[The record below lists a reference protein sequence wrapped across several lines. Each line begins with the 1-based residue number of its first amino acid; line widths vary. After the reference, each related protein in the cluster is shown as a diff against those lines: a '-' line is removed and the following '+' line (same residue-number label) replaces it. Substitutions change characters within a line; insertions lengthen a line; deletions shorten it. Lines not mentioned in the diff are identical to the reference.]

1 MWYRRCHL
9 GIGAGRSEPYLQ
21 LLLQLIHLTVPFRP
35 PIVRQGLARYARR
48 GPIFISPGQVLAM
61 ARGKFGEH
69 LKRERELRE
78 VSLDELSKATRIS
91 NRFLQA
97 LENEDWGKLPGG
109 VFGHGFVRTIAR
121 YLGLSEEALLGEY
134 DLARAEKSPAV
145 APNPTEPIPSPPR
158 WLPVAVVV
166 GGLILLVLL
175 LYGVGYAWRQV
186 SAYRTAKQSAASS
199 AVAPL
204 ELSVSASASTHVR
217 VIADGKLLTDSQIYA
232 GDTLHFTAKQQF
244 DVSATNSSAV
254 LLQLNGRAMP
264 PLGLPGTFGRM
275 VFSQEN
281 LRKGPGGSK
290 P

>member
-1 MWYRRCHL
+1 
-9 GIGAGRSEPYLQ
+9 
-21 LLLQLIHLTVPFRP
+21 
-35 PIVRQGLARYARR
+35 
-48 GPIFISPGQVLAM
+48 M

-109 VFGHGFVRTIAR
+109 VFGHGFVRSIAR

-134 DLARAEKSPAV
+134 DLARAEKLPA
-145 APNPTEPIPSPPR
+145 AASKPNEPIPSPPK
-158 WLPVAVVV
+158 WIPVAVSLGAV
-166 GGLILLVLL
+166 LLLVLL
-175 LYGVGYAWRQV
+175 FYGVTYAWRQV
-186 SAYRTAKQSAASS
+186 AAYRAAKQSAASTADES
-199 AVAPL
+199 L
-204 ELSVSASASTHVR
+204 NLSISASASTHVR
-217 VIADGKLLTDSQIYA
+217 VIADGKVLTDSQIYV

-254 LLQLNGRAMP
+254 LLQLNGRAVP
-264 PLGLPGTFGRM
+264 PLGPPGTFGRM
-275 VFSQEN
+275 VYTQEN
-281 LRKGPGGSK
+281 LRKGSGGSK

>member
-1 MWYRRCHL
+1 
-9 GIGAGRSEPYLQ
+9 
-21 LLLQLIHLTVPFRP
+21 
-35 PIVRQGLARYARR
+35 
-48 GPIFISPGQVLAM
+48 M

-109 VFGHGFVRTIAR
+109 VFGHGFVRSIAR

-134 DLARAEKSPAV
+134 DLARAENLSPSG
-145 APNPTEPIPSPPR
+145 PKPEQPIPSPPK
-158 WLPVAVVV
+158 WIPAAVAL
-166 GGLILLVLL
+166 GGLLLAVLFF
-175 LYGVGYAWRQV
+175 YGLRYAWQQV
-186 SAYRTAKQSAASS
+186 SSYRAAKQTASS
-199 AVAPL
+199 TADVPL

-217 VIADGKLLTDSQIYA
+217 VMADGKVLTDSQIYA
-232 GDTLHFTAKQQF
+232 GDTLHFTAKHQF

-264 PLGLPGTFGRM
+264 PLGAPGTFGRM

-281 LRKGPGGSK
+281 LRKGPGGAK

>member
-1 MWYRRCHL
+1 
-9 GIGAGRSEPYLQ
+9 
-21 LLLQLIHLTVPFRP
+21 
-35 PIVRQGLARYARR
+35 
-48 GPIFISPGQVLAM
+48 M

-109 VFGHGFVRTIAR
+109 VFGHGFVRSIAR

-134 DLARAEKSPAV
+134 DLARAEKAPPA
-145 APNPTEPIPSPPR
+145 APKAEEPIPSPPK
-158 WLPVAVVV
+158 WIPAAVAV
-166 GGLILLVLL
+166 GGLLLLVLFV
-175 LYGVGYAWRQV
+175 YGTRYAWRQV
-186 SAYRTAKQSAASS
+186 AAYRAAKQSATTSD
-199 AVAPL
+199 VPL
-204 ELSVSASASTHVR
+204 ALSISASASTHVR

-232 GDTLHFTAKQQF
+232 GDTLNFAAKQQF

-264 PLGLPGTFGRM
+264 PLGAPGTFGRM

-281 LRKGPGGSK
+281 LRTGPGGSK

>member
-1 MWYRRCHL
+1 
-9 GIGAGRSEPYLQ
+9 
-21 LLLQLIHLTVPFRP
+21 
-35 PIVRQGLARYARR
+35 
-48 GPIFISPGQVLAM
+48 M

-134 DLARAEKSPAV
+134 DLARADNVPAA
-145 APNPTEPIPSPPR
+145 APKPAAPIPSPPKWIR
-158 WLPVAVVV
+158 VAVVL
-166 GGLILLVLL
+166 GGLLLLVLL
-175 LYGVGYAWRQV
+175 LYGMAYTWRHV
-186 SAYRTAKQSAASS
+186 AAYRAAKQSASTS
-199 AVAPL
+199 DIPL
-204 ELSVSASASTHVR
+204 ELFLSASASTHVR
-217 VIADGKLLTDSQIYA
+217 VIADGKVLMDSQIYA
-232 GDTLHFTAKQQF
+232 GDTLRFTAKQQF

-264 PLGLPGTFGRM
+264 PLGAPGTFGRI
-275 VFSQEN
+275 VLSQEN
-281 LRKGPGGSK
+281 LRKEPVGNSK

>member
-1 MWYRRCHL
+1 
-9 GIGAGRSEPYLQ
+9 
-21 LLLQLIHLTVPFRP
+21 
-35 PIVRQGLARYARR
+35 
-48 GPIFISPGQVLAM
+48 M

-109 VFGHGFVRTIAR
+109 VFGHGFVRSIAR

-134 DLARAEKSPAV
+134 DLARAEKLPPA
-145 APNPTEPIPSPPR
+145 APKAEPIPSPPR
-158 WLPVAVVV
+158 WIPVAVVL
-166 GGLILLVLL
+166 GGLLLLVLFF
-175 LYGVGYAWRQV
+175 YGMTYAWRQV
-186 SAYRTAKQSAASS
+186 AAFRAAKQSATTSD
-199 AVAPL
+199 APL
-204 ELSVSASASTHVR
+204 ALSISASASTHVR
-217 VIADGKLLTDSQIYA
+217 VIADGKLLTDSQISA

-264 PLGLPGTFGRM
+264 PLGTPGTFGRM
-275 VFSQEN
+275 VLGQEN
-281 LRKGPGGSK
+281 LRKGPVGNSK

>member
-1 MWYRRCHL
+1 
-9 GIGAGRSEPYLQ
+9 
-21 LLLQLIHLTVPFRP
+21 
-35 PIVRQGLARYARR
+35 
-48 GPIFISPGQVLAM
+48 M

-97 LENEDWGKLPGG
+97 LENEDWSKLPGG
-109 VFGHGFVRTIAR
+109 IFGHGFVRSIAR

-134 DLARAEKSPAV
+134 DLARAEKAPPAV
-145 APNPTEPIPSPPR
+145 PKTVEPIPSPPR
-158 WLPVAVVV
+158 WFPAAMVL
-166 GGLILLVLL
+166 GGLLL
-175 LYGVGYAWRQV
+175 LILFVYGAVYAWRQLT
-186 SAYRTAKQSAASS
+186 AYRATKQSAASAS
-199 AVAPL
+199 NVPL
-204 ELSVSASASTHVR
+204 ELSISAAASTHVR

-232 GDTLHFTAKQQF
+232 GDTVHFTAKQQF

-264 PLGLPGTFGRM
+264 PLGEPGTFGRI
-275 VFSQEN
+275 VLSQEN

>member
-1 MWYRRCHL
+1 
-9 GIGAGRSEPYLQ
+9 
-21 LLLQLIHLTVPFRP
+21 
-35 PIVRQGLARYARR
+35 
-48 GPIFISPGQVLAM
+48 M

-109 VFGHGFVRTIAR
+109 VFGHGFVRSIAR

-134 DLARAEKSPAV
+134 DLARAEK
-145 APNPTEPIPSPPR
+145 
-158 WLPVAVVV
+158 LPVAAPKPEVPIPAAPKWLPAALVL
-166 GGLILLVLL
+166 GGLLVLVL
-175 LYGVGYAWRQV
+175 LFYGARYAWNR
-186 SAYRTAKQSAASS
+186 AAADHTEKQSAVSPS
-199 AVAPL
+199 DVPL
-204 ELSVSASASTHVR
+204 ELSLSASASTHVR
-217 VIADGKLLTDSQIYA
+217 VIADGKVLMDSQIYA
-232 GDTLHFTAKQQF
+232 GDTLHFKAKQQF

-264 PLGLPGTFGRM
+264 PLGSPGTFGRM
-275 VFSQEN
+275 MLSQEN
-281 LRKGPGGSK
+281 LKKEPVGNSK

>member
-1 MWYRRCHL
+1 
-9 GIGAGRSEPYLQ
+9 
-21 LLLQLIHLTVPFRP
+21 
-35 PIVRQGLARYARR
+35 
-48 GPIFISPGQVLAM
+48 M

-78 VSLDELSKATRIS
+78 VTLDELSKATRIS

-109 VFGHGFVRTIAR
+109 VFGHGFVRSIAR

-134 DLARAEKSPAV
+134 DLARAEKLPA
-145 APNPTEPIPSPPR
+145 AATKPEEPIPSSPKWIPI
-158 WLPVAVVV
+158 AVVL
-166 GGLILLVLL
+166 GGLLLLVLL
-175 LYGVGYAWRQV
+175 LYALGYTWRQV
-186 SAYRTAKQSAASS
+186 AAYRAAKQSAASS
-199 AVAPL
+199 SNNVPL
-204 ELSVSASASTHVR
+204 ELSISASASTHVR
-217 VIADGKLLTDSQIYA
+217 VIADGKVITDSQIYA
-232 GDTLHFTAKQQF
+232 GDTLHFAAKQQF

-264 PLGLPGTFGRM
+264 PLGPPGTFGRM

-281 LRKGPGGSK
+281 LRKGPIGDSK

>member
-1 MWYRRCHL
+1 
-9 GIGAGRSEPYLQ
+9 
-21 LLLQLIHLTVPFRP
+21 
-35 PIVRQGLARYARR
+35 
-48 GPIFISPGQVLAM
+48 M

-109 VFGHGFVRTIAR
+109 VFGHGFVRSIAR

-134 DLARAEKSPAV
+134 DLARAENLPTAPPKPA
-145 APNPTEPIPSPPR
+145 EPISSPHKWIPAA
-158 WLPVAVVV
+158 AVLAAALLL
-166 GGLILLVLL
+166 LILLF
-175 LYGVGYAWRQV
+175 YGAMYAWHHFV
-186 SAYRTAKQSAASS
+186 VYRAATQSAAALAAS
-199 AVAPL
+199 ASLSL

-217 VIADGKLLTDSQIYA
+217 IIADGKVILDSEVYA
-232 GDTLHFTAKQQF
+232 GETLHFTAKQQF
-244 DVSATNSSAV
+244 DVSATNSTAV

-264 PLGLPGTFGRM
+264 PLGAPGTFGRM
-275 VFSQEN
+275 VFSHKD
-281 LRKGPGGSK
+281 LRQTTGGDSK

>member
-1 MWYRRCHL
+1 
-9 GIGAGRSEPYLQ
+9 
-21 LLLQLIHLTVPFRP
+21 
-35 PIVRQGLARYARR
+35 
-48 GPIFISPGQVLAM
+48 M

-109 VFGHGFVRTIAR
+109 VFGHGFVRSIAR

-134 DLARAEKSPAV
+134 DLARAEKLPA
-145 APNPTEPIPSPPR
+145 AASKPEEPIPS
-158 WLPVAVVV
+158 LPKWIPVVV
-166 GGLILLVLL
+166 GLGALLLLVLL
-175 LYGVGYAWRQV
+175 FYGVMYAWRQMA
-186 SAYRTAKQSAASS
+186 AYRAAKQSAASAADLS
-199 AVAPL
+199 L
-204 ELSVSASASTHVR
+204 ELSISASASTHVR
-217 VIADGKLLTDSQIYA
+217 VIADGKVLTDSQIYG

-254 LLQLNGRAMP
+254 LLQLNGRAVP
-264 PLGLPGTFGRM
+264 PLGPPGTFGRM
-275 VFSQEN
+275 VYTQEN
-281 LRKGPGGSK
+281 LRKGSGGSK

>member
-1 MWYRRCHL
+1 
-9 GIGAGRSEPYLQ
+9 
-21 LLLQLIHLTVPFRP
+21 
-35 PIVRQGLARYARR
+35 
-48 GPIFISPGQVLAM
+48 M

-134 DLARAEKSPAV
+134 DLARAEKLPSA
-145 APNPTEPIPSPPR
+145 APKAAEPIPSPPK
-158 WLPVAVVV
+158 WIPVAVAL
-166 GGLILLVLL
+166 GSLLLLVLL
-175 LYGVGYAWRQV
+175 FYGVTYAWRQV
-186 SAYRTAKQSAASS
+186 AGYRAAKQSAASP
-199 AVAPL
+199 ADLPL
-204 ELSVSASASTHVR
+204 ELSISASSSTHVR
-217 VIADGKLLTDSQIYA
+217 VIADGKVLADSQLYA

-264 PLGLPGTFGRM
+264 PLGPPGTFGRM
-275 VFSQEN
+275 VFSQDN
-281 LRKGPGGSK
+281 LRKGPVGNSK

>member
-1 MWYRRCHL
+1 
-9 GIGAGRSEPYLQ
+9 
-21 LLLQLIHLTVPFRP
+21 
-35 PIVRQGLARYARR
+35 
-48 GPIFISPGQVLAM
+48 M

-109 VFGHGFVRTIAR
+109 VFGHGFVRSIAR

-134 DLARAEKSPAV
+134 DLARAEKLPPA
-145 APNPTEPIPSPPR
+145 APRYEEPIPSPPK
-158 WLPVAVVV
+158 WIPVAAVLS
-166 GGLILLVLL
+166 GLLLLILFF
-175 LYGVGYAWRQV
+175 YGMRYAWRQV
-186 SAYRTAKQSAASS
+186 AAYRAAKHSATSE
-199 AVAPL
+199 VPL
-204 ELSVSASASTHVR
+204 ELSVSASASTHLR
-217 VIADGKLLTDSQIYA
+217 IIADGKVLRDSQIDA

-264 PLGLPGTFGRM
+264 PLGAPGTFGRM
-275 VFSQEN
+275 VFSREN
-281 LRKGPGGSK
+281 LRKEPVGNSK

>member
-1 MWYRRCHL
+1 
-9 GIGAGRSEPYLQ
+9 
-21 LLLQLIHLTVPFRP
+21 
-35 PIVRQGLARYARR
+35 
-48 GPIFISPGQVLAM
+48 M

-109 VFGHGFVRTIAR
+109 VFGHGFVRSIAR

-134 DLARAEKSPAV
+134 DLARAEKLPA
-145 APNPTEPIPSPPR
+145 ATPKPEEPIPSPPK
-158 WLPVAVVV
+158 WFPAAMVL
-166 GGLILLVLL
+166 GGLVLL
-175 LYGVGYAWRQV
+175 IVFFYGARHAWNRV
-186 SAYRTAKQSAASS
+186 AVYRAVKQSAASTS
-199 AVAPL
+199 DVPL
-204 ELSVSASASTHVR
+204 ELSISASSSTHVR

-264 PLGLPGTFGRM
+264 PLGAPGTFGRM

-281 LRKGPGGSK
+281 LRKGPVGNSK